1 MSSAGPPTSP
11 LARGTALAVAAAV
24 LFGVTSPLVQR
35 AGSGVGP
42 FTTAALL
49 YGGAVLGTSLSGWRG
64 RAAEAS
70 VRREHAARIALVAL
84 FGAAIAPVCLAWGL
98 QRTSALGASLL
109 LNGEAVLTVVL
120 ARALYKES
128 VSRRVVLACL
138 LMLSGGALL
147 ALRARAGDA
156 GSSVVGL
163 MSVAAATLAWAID
176 NSLTRPLADL
186 DPRAVVGWKALAGAT
201 LSAAAAL
208 VAREP
213 APSTWSFAAL
223 LVVGALGY
231 GVSLRLYLLAQRAL
245 GAGRTGSL
253 FAVGPFVGAAL
264 AFALGD
270 RASPLL
276 VGASGVAFGV
286 AVWLHATEHHGHRH
300 RHEGV
305 THEHAHD
312 HDDGHHGH
320 VHAEPVVGPHSHVHT
335 HESVEHDHPHGEDV
349 HHRHRHE

>member
-1 MSSAGPPTSP
+1 MRAATPSTSP

-35 AGSGVGP
+35 AGAATGP

-49 YGGAVLGTSLSGWRG
+49 YGGAMIATSLSASRS
-64 RAAEAS
+64 REAA
-70 VRREHAARIALVAL
+70 VRREHAGRIAIVAL

-98 QRTSALGASLL
+98 QRTSAVSASLL
-109 LNGEAVLTVVL
+109 LNAEAVLTVVL

-128 VSRRVVLACL
+128 VSRRVVLACG
-138 LMLSGGALL
+138 LMLAGGAML
-147 ALRARAGDA
+147 ALRARAVADA
-156 GSSVVGL
+156 SSLAG
-163 MSVAAATLAWAID
+163 MAAVAVATFAWAVD

-186 DPRAVVGWKALAGAT
+186 DPRAVVRWKALAGAT
-201 LSAAAAL
+201 LSSLGALLAREVLPDLGAAL
-208 VAREP
+208 
-213 APSTWSFAAL
+213 AL
-223 LVVGALGY
+223 LALGAFGY
-231 GVSLRLYLLAQRAL
+231 GVSLRLYLLAQRVL

-270 RASPLL
+270 RGSPGL
-276 VGASGVAFGV
+276 VAAAGGVFGV
-286 AVWLHATEHHGHRH
+286 AVWLHATEDHGHHH
-300 RHEGV
+300 RHERI
-305 THEHAHD
+305 THEHAHV

-320 VHAEPVVGPHSHVHT
+320 VHAVAVVGSHSHEHT
-335 HESVEHDHPHGEDV
+335 HEPVEHEHPHGEDV